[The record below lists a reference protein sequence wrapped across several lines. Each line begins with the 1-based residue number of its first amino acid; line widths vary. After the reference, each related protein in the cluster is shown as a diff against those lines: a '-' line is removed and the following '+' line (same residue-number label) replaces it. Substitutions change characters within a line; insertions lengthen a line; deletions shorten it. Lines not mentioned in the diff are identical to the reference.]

1 MFCFSTH
8 NKNDNNDKNKIKM
21 VEVVEWPDSFT
32 FVAIPRKKLDEI
44 VANWRNLG
52 TLMMGLRIRKK
63 KKEARERMIENR
75 LVEDW
80 HYKQAMATW
89 GSLLRWYR
97 GVWGGGAWRPHRRR
111 GRRKGPCFMFSRS
124 HGTEIWGQ
132 RS

>member
-63 KKEARERMIENR
+63 KKKKKQGRE
-75 LVEDW
+75 W
-80 HYKQAMATW
+80 
-89 GSLLRWYR
+89 
-97 GVWGGGAWRPHRRR
+97 
-111 GRRKGPCFMFSRS
+111 
-124 HGTEIWGQ
+124 
-132 RS
+132 